1 MSEFDMNSYV
11 MGMGSGGGGGGS
23 GTAAMIADAY
33 SAESTYAVGDY
44 CTHGGKLYVCSTAI
58 STAEEWTE
66 AHWTETVLGDDVT
79 DLKSAVEQI
88 SQTGIDASDAS
99 SGQVPVADG
108 EGSWDW
114 GSVSGGVS
122 DVQVNGTSVVNQGV
136 ANVPIATQNSPGVV
150 GYQPA
155 YGIAL
160 NASNQLRTDPASEA
174 QIKAGTND
182 YKPIGPA
189 TQHASTFY
197 GLAKAAGDTTQKD
210 SANAVGTYTES
221 AKSAIS
227 SMLSAPETVSG
238 STPSIPAKAGVSYVC
253 GECSTLTI
261 TVPNTGCF
269 DVLFDSGSTPT
280 VLTVTPP
287 TGMTV
292 EWLGNFDP
300 TALSANTTY
309 EINILVKPD
318 VNKCLGVAGAWS

>member
-1 MSEFDMNSYV
+1 MADT
-11 MGMGSGGGGGGS
+11 GKTIALIQALTGGP
-23 GTAAMIADAY
+23 ID
-33 SAESTYAVGDY
+33 E
-44 CTHGGKLYVCSTAI
+44 
-58 STAEEWTE
+58 
-66 AHWTETVLGDDVT
+66 
-79 DLKSAVEQI
+79 LKSAVEQI

-114 GSVSGGVS
+114 GSAGVS
-122 DVQVNGTSVVNQGV
+122 DVQVDDNSILVNGVAKIKVGAGLRVGNNSDRAIMLNAPNQG
-136 ANVPIATQNSPGVV
+136 NI
-150 GYQPA
+150 
-155 YGIAL
+155 
-160 NASNQLRTDPASEA
+160 RTRSEA
-174 QIKAGTND
+174 YALTPKVQDMAV
-182 YKPIGPA
+182 
-189 TQHASTFY
+189 FY
-197 GLAKAAGDTTQKD
+197 GLAWAAGDETQAGETTL
-210 SANAVGTYTES
+210 GTYTET
-221 AKSAIS
+221 AKSKIS
-227 SMLSAPETVSG
+227 DMLNAPESVSG

-300 TALSANTTY
+300 TALSANATY

-318 VNKCLGVAGAWS
+318 INKCLGVACAWT